1 MAKKL
6 KNIKHS
12 YKKNNPTMLK
22 IKHYYQNSRMS
33 YQEIADKVGLKT
45 KQAVAWYITYY
56 KIEKKPVKEYVG
68 R

>member
-1 MAKKL
+1 
-6 KNIKHS
+6 
-12 YKKNNPTMLK
+12 MLK